1 MIVQAMEA
9 FSIPIAAERSVKAKN
24 KVLPYKAKS
33 KTAPNNARKRF
44 IFFISRILS
53 LCSKRKLLPQ
63 VCQMFHIIYGNSE
76 KIKYWLFEK
85 NGKWYI
91 IIRAE

>member
-44 IFFISRILS
+44 IFFISRNPFFMQQEEAFAASLS
-53 LCSKRKLLPQ
+53 DVS
-63 VCQMFHIIYGNSE
+63 Y
-76 KIKYWLFEK
+76 
-85 NGKWYI
+85 YI
-91 IIRAE
+91 WKQ

>member
-24 KVLPYKAKS
+24 KCFHIRRKAKQRRTMQ
-33 KTAPNNARKRF
+33 KTF
-44 IFFISRILS
+44 HFFISRNPFFMQQEEAFAWEFVRCFILYMETV
-53 LCSKRKLLPQ
+53 K
-63 VCQMFHIIYGNSE
+63 

>member
-44 IFFISRILS
+44 IFFISRNPFFMQQEEAFILYMETVKKSNTGS
-53 LCSKRKLLPQ
+53 LKK
-63 VCQMFHIIYGNSE
+63 ME
-76 KIKYWLFEK
+76 
-85 NGKWYI
+85 NGI
-91 IIRAE
+91 